1 MRLGDEPIIWAY
13 LVVDKTGPC
22 AWVLGVAENWAR
34 LYVARVGYEEAL
46 QGGSASVRLYY
57 AEDPDVVWKYYSIV
71 CLPGGRLACVGG
83 GWDNYNPSGQAMI
96 LHAEPSRHLSV
107 IWLIPAVCLLAAA
120 AAVVFWRIRHHRNK
134 VLSDPVPDASAPT
147 KEDLTRVV
155 SSNSRYVSDSINAVA
170 GCSFIDYV
178 NNYRIRYAQRLL
190 YEKPDMSLSEISEES
205 GFSSEVTFYR
215 NFKARTGQTPGEW
228 LAARNRS

>member
-1 MRLGDEPIIWAY
+1 MEFRDIKAY
-13 LVVDKTGPC
+13 LHPWMQEV
-22 AWVLGVAENWAR
+22 ER
-34 LYVARVGYEEAL
+34 LIQESL
-46 QGGSASVRLYY
+46 ASDIGLLNATNAQLR
-57 AEDPDVVWKYYSIV
+57 EH
-71 CLPGGRLACVGG
+71 PGKMMRSSLT
-83 GWDNYNPSGQAMI
+83 
-96 LHAEPSRHLSV
+96 
-107 IWLIPAVCLLAAA
+107 LLAAA

-147 KEDLTRVV
+147 KEDLTRAV